1 MAVAVPVTMIISSVI
16 SVLITSLIF
25 CLVIKKRNT
34 SLKSQKRF
42 EVPSSK
48 DTPLVIYDLPNICDD
63 TTNVNKNIEL
73 QTNSAYGQL
82 WELYVWVYFMYVLD
96 IILCV
101 CNIYYCVVIVTS
113 LESLLITEKRI
124 QQHETLI
131 EQQHETLIEQ
141 KLHVT

>member
-34 SLKSQKRF
+34 CLKSQERL
-42 EVPSSK
+42 EAPSSK
-48 DTPLVIYDLPNICDD
+48 NAPLVIYALPNICDD

-82 WELYVWVYFMYVLD
+82 WELYVWQVQLFVTLN
-96 IILCV
+96 IL
-101 CNIYYCVVIVTS
+101 
-113 LESLLITEKRI
+113 
-124 QQHETLI
+124 
-131 EQQHETLIEQ
+131 
-141 KLHVT
+141 